1 MTDLTERQPAPG
13 PSSTGPRGFVKRN
26 PRRIAAI
33 VLLALAWVLW
43 PGTLW
48 AALLYSIESLIAI
61 SPMILLAIFLLA
73 FVTASGA
80 IALIATAF
88 RGRQLRMIG
97 LASLIGALT
106 PVCGIT
112 VFPLIAGLLAARV
125 PLAPIMAFWLASPIT
140 DPGML
145 AITAATLGLPFA
157 IGKTLAAL
165 ACGLLGGGATLAAV
179 RLGWFKNPDRP
190 NRLSRSVDCG
200 CSTPQ
205 SLRWRFWQEA
215 ERRRSFVT
223 AGLESGKLAL
233 FWLLL
238 AFVAEYLMKSQLP
251 QGWLIPLVGT
261 QAWYSLPLAAL
272 VGMPIYLDGYAALP
286 LIRGLIEGGMRPDA
300 AMTFLVA
307 GGITSAWAAIPV
319 YSLVRLPIFLFYLVL
334 AFLAA
339 MLSGWGFGLFV

>member
-1 MTDLTERQPAPG
+1 MTDLTERQSAQEL
-13 PSSTGPRGFVKRN
+13 RGFVSRH
-26 PRRIAAI
+26 PRRTVALA
-33 VLLALAWVLW
+33 LLALAWVLW
-43 PGTLW
+43 PATLW
-48 AALLYSIESLIAI
+48 AALLYALESLISI

-125 PLAPIMAFWLASPIT
+125 PLPPIMAFWLASPIT
-140 DPGML
+140 GPGML

-157 IGKTLAAL
+157 IGKTLAAV
-165 ACGLLGGGATLAAV
+165 ACGLLGGGAALAAV
-179 RLGWFKNPDRP
+179 KLGWFRNPDRP
-190 NRLSRSVDCG
+190 NRLTQSLGCG
-200 CSTPQ
+200 CSAPK

-215 ERRRSFVT
+215 ERRRSFRT
-223 AGLESGKLAL
+223 AAVESSKLVL

-238 AFVAEYLMKSQLP
+238 AFAAEYVLKSELP

-261 QAWYSLPLAAL
+261 DAWYSLPLAAL

-286 LIRGLIEGGMRPDA
+286 LIRGLIESGMRPDA
-300 AMTFLVA
+300 AMTFLIA

-319 YSLVRLPIFLFYLVL
+319 YSLVRLPVFLFYLVL

-339 MLSGWGFGLFV
+339 LLSGWGFGLFL